1 MLSINPTRL
10 WQEVALGEDT
20 VMELKAVEFRGMKV
34 SAPRRDSLAN
44 EIAAFG
50 NGEGG
55 RLVLGVTDDRRPQ
68 SIEPSKLDVVVRFV
82 GEICR
87 ESIKPAIDYSVFR
100 VPVGS
105 AGGGALL
112 VEIPESVTVH
122 RSPGGYFRRRGD
134 RKHEMDSVE
143 VHRLTH
149 TRGQSD
155 DTSTDTQVVRDT
167 AIKSLHREL
176 WRRYVSSRVHD
187 APEVALTK
195 LKFVKKDS
203 SGNFLATVGG
213 VLLASKD
220 PREWLPNA
228 WIQAV
233 CYRGQRLDGNQQIDS
248 RDISGSLDQQIR
260 GAMRF
265 VVANQRVAAY
275 KNPARIELPQF
286 SLRAVFEAVVNA
298 VVHRDYAVRGSR
310 IRLFLFEDRLELY
323 SPGGLCNSMT
333 TDDLRTSQ
341 FTRNE
346 LLASRLGQCP
356 VGDVA
361 GSGGREY
368 FIERRGEGVAV
379 IETETYAL
387 TGQRPMFQLIG
398 GRELKVVLP
407 AASLPVPEGVPVH
420 IVVSHS
426 DTGKPQPDIHV
437 LILNPNNTF
446 SEAQTNACGRAEF
459 LIHSRLPIIV
469 FCAAEGFKAHVERYY
484 LPDRPLEVSI
494 RPAPEGGS
502 RIIANRSGHL
512 PGIRGG
518 LNPILD
524 ALDRTY
530 LYADNAIINEGQSQP
545 VHFALNEPVYLRD
558 GFGASATLW
567 FREMIGASCIF
578 DYRYDKP

>member
-1 MLSINPTRL
+1 
-10 WQEVALGEDT
+10 
-20 VMELKAVEFRGMKV
+20 MELKAVEFRGMKV

-55 RLVLGVTDDRRPQ
+55 RLVLGVTDDGHPQ
-68 SIEPSKLDVVVRFV
+68 SLDRSKLDVVVRFV

-155 DTSTDTQVVRDT
+155 DTSTDTQVVRNT
-167 AIKSLHREL
+167 AIKSLHRQL

-187 APEVALTK
+187 VPEVALTK
-195 LKFVKKDS
+195 LKFVKEDS

-248 RDISGSLDQQIR
+248 RDISGPLDQQIR

-356 VGDVA
+356 VGDVP

-407 AASLPVPEGVPVH
+407 AASLPIPEGVPVH

-426 DTGKPQPDIHV
+426 DTGEPQPDIHV

-446 SEAQTNACGRAEF
+446 SEAQTNARGRAEF
-459 LIHSRLPIIV
+459 LIHSRLPITV

-578 DYRYDKP
+578 DFRYDKP